1 MLDCGLF
8 EGLGMVVCLF
18 FLLAVNPVSLKYT
31 MILHPLVE
39 VNLQWIK
46 KNLIQVFLMLTNLSL
61 HVSPLYDCKEIDLIT
76 RAQSALTTK
85 YCFEAG
91 DRKIAQKVGDMPC
104 LLRRWMRFMLS

>member
-39 VNLQWIK
+39 VNLLQWIK
-46 KNLIQVFLMLTNLSL
+46 KKSNTGFSNAYK
-61 HVSPLYDCKEIDLIT
+61 PLFAC
-76 RAQSALTTK
+76 QSS
-85 YCFEAG
+85 
-91 DRKIAQKVGDMPC
+91 I
-104 LLRRWMRFMLS
+104 